1 MMRRLVRNCSSMTD
15 PVAVKSHTM
24 PSSCIRYRL
33 RLDGHSRLSRPRG
46 GPPADHTRRV
56 PDAVKRRLPRC
67 FFVGRR
73 SRPGPSS
80 IFYRSR
86 LALSVFLCSSGNE
99 PRARREHQPAGRA
112 SRCSNGKY
120 RRSTHDT
127 HSRVGTDTYQFQYE
141 VSSVLFTT
149 SAVCSVGMLNDPHGS
164 QPLARRRPRCPLAHR
179 LPNSIAPHAPS
190 APHATACAR
199 APRSHPRC
207 CLVVKFVRKMAFTEY
222 RFGGLS
228 QGHQTNVLPLSK
240 ARDTRTFPSCPPCPS
255 YTRRSLY

>member
-1 MMRRLVRNCSSMTD
+1 MGRSPC
-15 PVAVKSHTM
+15 
-24 PSSCIRYRL
+24 
-33 RLDGHSRLSRPRG
+33 
-46 GPPADHTRRV
+46 GPHP
-56 PDAVKRRLPRC
+56 P
-67 FFVGRR
+67 
-73 SRPGPSS
+73 RPGRGEAKTTEMFLRWSTFPSWAEQY
-80 IFYRSR
+80 F
-86 LALSVFLCSSGNE
+86 LSFSPGSYPSFCVRRATSPD
-99 PRARREHQPAGRA
+99 PRARRDHRHRPAA
-112 SRCSNGKY
+112 SLDAQNGKC